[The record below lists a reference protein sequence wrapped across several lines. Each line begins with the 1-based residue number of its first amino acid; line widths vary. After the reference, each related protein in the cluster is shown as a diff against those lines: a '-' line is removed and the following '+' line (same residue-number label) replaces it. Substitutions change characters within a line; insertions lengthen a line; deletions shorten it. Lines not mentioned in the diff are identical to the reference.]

1 MPLDPKIVALIRQTR
16 EAEEAKVGQPTFDSY
31 VVDSL
36 EDTREAIK
44 RRKRQL
50 RDAYVWGL
58 LSPLPGI
65 RKTYAEKALKEVT
78 DPREREYLVGQIAE
92 NAKKQEWAQRAEY
105 ARKGFTGRFIDRI
118 GKVGAGY
125 AAGGGEI
132 LGAIEDW
139 AAWIAGK
146 SRSADDV
153 RFMRSMEN
161 AKQLVNP
168 DIPDDPFL
176 KPAVGFAK
184 LTPGAGAGMLATV
197 AGGPGGLMAYV
208 GMQNF
213 PKSRED
219 FLEAG
224 LDPTTAS
231 LGGAVVSGAVAA
243 IEAITN
249 LDPTGYLKKGP
260 VGKGIKK
267 AIAEPLQ
274 TAATKYLKKGPM
286 KRYVKG
292 AADIAER
299 YAKEA
304 FIEEPLQAGVEEAG
318 LQVAA
323 QLDEDVAPRPIADI
337 PKKML
342 RAGMEAAGPMGVG
355 AIAGMGGKV
364 AGVRGKYRQRAAV
377 RKENIIHESILEH
390 DREGKIP
397 SRTTW
402 VQKWGL
408 EIGKG
413 KEGSSRIQRGAITKK
428 LASDIRSMNQVQAIA
443 LHLTPT
449 NEQWADW
456 EFPEE
461 YGITEE
467 SKKEFLF
474 GWMQSGKAMEEK
486 SRAASEA
493 VQEPTGEAVSPEGER
508 VSGDEIA
515 QQQAHQAAEQ
525 APVADGD
532 SGNPKQLA
540 MIAEEQALSGG
551 ELTHKAPGPL
561 AIKVAEI
568 KEIGKDIKSL
578 ISPAHVEEATRKA
591 GHILRGGMAG
601 AAQQIQAATHRL
613 NKLQRYV
620 ALMSPEARMRSIM
633 SMDEGLPQETQT
645 LETVAKSID
654 EELVK
659 AREVVQTRGKLLEFY
674 ENYFPH
680 LWKHRPGVDLI
691 YGKIMRKPF
700 AAAGFLKKRKYPTI
714 REVIEDPDNTLEL
727 VTNNPIDL
735 ALTRIR
741 HMYEYVAK
749 LNSFDELKH
758 AGLAHFVPASF
769 EKDYTPAGYDF
780 PQDPAFAVQTTG
792 GMTIT
797 EAYDKL
803 LFDQLISVANAI
815 GVSHKRVTEIGK
827 ISRTFGEADIKKK
840 RIKTK
845 IGTPLSVLAHEIGHH
860 VDEIFDL
867 YDYMI
872 ENDPVAEQ
880 ELRGL
885 AQLRYESFVPS
896 DESAEYVERPTEMG
910 AVILEAWLAA
920 PEKMAQAAPAVTAK
934 WKKFL
939 EAQEP
944 LRPLLMLDR
953 SLVLGTMET
962 EIEQPGIRTLGR
974 WAVPTYVAKM
984 INNQLSPGFRRN
996 NSIVIKTGYD
1006 LLRNIGNSMNQA
1018 SLSMSFFH
1026 GFNVMTDAV
1035 ASQHA
1040 LGLQQLQRGK
1050 VVKAARNIL
1059 GAFTYV
1065 EPGLKALHKGGQLRK
1080 IMNEDFRAIPN
1091 QKLMREAEDVI
1102 LAGGYSLM
1110 DSRYH
1115 NHSAKAFGA
1124 SVRSL
1129 IWGTPIQKVGAVVKT
1144 PVQLIFAGLEA
1155 TAWPVMQWLVPRLK
1169 LGVYYHMLQDIYARA
1184 DVEGL
1189 NDFQILEQKTQ
1200 AWDSV
1205 DNRMGQLAYN
1215 NLFWNQYL
1223 KDASMLA
1230 VRSVGWNLGSIREY
1244 GGAIID
1250 PFTFRQRMARG
1261 DQFLSRKMAYAIG
1274 AVMTYAPMGLIS
1286 QFLMCGE
1293 PPEGPKDLLFPRT
1306 GRLNRDGSRE
1316 HLSPPTYAK
1325 DWISWGTDPGKTIL
1339 HKLHPIWGTMSE
1351 VLITNEDYFGTE
1363 IRNSDDPWMIELIDS
1378 VKHVGN
1384 AFIPFSVRN
1393 YKRMEDAG
1401 EPIGVAAL
1409 LAAMGISSAPGYI
1422 TRTRAQKLA
1431 YYHLAN
1437 RFKSGK
1443 TRTKEEAAGAK
1454 HRGNLLHSLRSGEPV
1469 TEEDLEGLTVR
1480 QRNTLFRNARLTPFQ
1495 SMFKR
1500 LTFNEAM
1507 DVYNVCGEEERKQVK
1522 HLMIGKR
1529 SRTKDITPDEA
1540 QLFSEIMR

>member
-1 MPLDPKIVALIRQTR
+1 MQLDPNIVALVEQEKERG
-16 EAEEAKVGQPTFDSY
+16 KGGQPLFDS
-31 VVDSL
+31 SL
-36 EDTREAIK
+36 DGLAEDTKQSID

-50 RDAYVWGL
+50 TDAYVWGL

-65 RKTYAEKALKEVT
+65 RETYAEKATKEVQ
-78 DPREREYLVGQIAE
+78 DQREREFLIQQISKY
-92 NAKKQEWAQRAEY
+92 AKMQEWAQRSEY
-105 ARKGFTGRFIDRI
+105 AEKGFTGRFMDRI

-132 LGAIEDW
+132 LGAVKDW
-139 AAWIAGK
+139 AALVAGK
-146 SRSADDV
+146 NRSAEDV
-153 RFMRSMEN
+153 RFLRGMEN
-161 AKQLVNP
+161 AKQLTNP
-168 DIPDDPFL
+168 DVPDEPLL
-176 KPAVGFAK
+176 KSTVGFTR
-184 LTPGAGAGMLATV
+184 LTPSAGAGMLATV
-197 AGGPGGLMAYV
+197 AGGPAGLMAYV
-208 GMQNF
+208 GMQNY

-224 LDPTTAS
+224 LDPVSAS
-231 LGGAVVSGAVAA
+231 FGGAVVSGAVAA
-243 IEAITN
+243 IEATTN

-260 VGKGIKK
+260 VGKGLRK
-267 AIAEPLQ
+267 AITEPLQ
-274 TAATKYLKKGPM
+274 TAVSKYLKKGPL
-286 KRYVKG
+286 KRVAKG
-292 AADIAER
+292 AADIGER
-299 YAKEA
+299 YVKEA
-304 FIEEPLQAGVEEAG
+304 LVEESLQAGVEEGG
-318 LQVAA
+318 LQIAA
-323 QLDEDVAPRPIADI
+323 QLSGNVAPRPLSDI
-337 PKKML
+337 PKEML
-342 RAGMEAAGPMGVG
+342 GAARGAAGPMAIGALAGVG
-355 AIAGMGGKV
+355 GKAIVTTGKYKKRAVLRKKFAIQENVLEHARSGKV
-364 AGVRGKYRQRAAV
+364 
-377 RKENIIHESILEH
+377 
-390 DREGKIP
+390 P
-397 SRTTW
+397 SRSTW
-402 VQKWGL
+402 KGWGL
-408 EIGKG
+408 KVGKG
-413 KEGSSRIQRGAITKK
+413 EEGSSRIQRGAITKK
-428 LASDIRSMNQVQAIA
+428 LASDIQSLNQVQAIA

-449 NEQWADW
+449 NQQWADW
-456 EFPEE
+456 GFPEE

-467 SKKEFLF
+467 SKREFLF
-474 GWMQSGKAMEEK
+474 GWMQNGKAMEEK
-486 SRAASEA
+486 SQAATEA

-508 VSGDEIA
+508 ISGDEIA
-515 QQQAHQAAEQ
+515 QQQAAQAAEQ

-532 SGNPKQLA
+532 SSNPKQMA
-540 MIAEEQALSGG
+540 MIAEEQVLSEGK
-551 ELTHKAPGPL
+551 LTHKAPGPL
-561 AIKVAEI
+561 AIKVAEMR
-568 KEIGKDIKSL
+568 EIGKDIKSL

-591 GHILRGGMAG
+591 GHILRAGMAR

-613 NKLQRYV
+613 NKLQKYV
-620 ALMSPEARMRSIM
+620 ALMSPEARVHSIM
-633 SMDEGLPQETQT
+633 SMDEGLPQETKT
-645 LETVAKSID
+645 LETVAKAID

-659 AREVVQTRGKLLEFY
+659 AREVVQTRGKLQEFY

-680 LWKHRPGVDLI
+680 LWRHRPGVDLI

-714 REVIEDPDNTLEL
+714 RGVIEDPDNTLEL
-727 VTNNPIDL
+727 ITDNPIDL

-758 AGLAHFVPASF
+758 VGLARFVPASF

-780 PQDPAFAVQTTG
+780 PQDSAFAVQTTG
-792 GMTIT
+792 GVTVT
-797 EAYDKL
+797 EAYDRL

-815 GVSHKRVTEIGK
+815 GVSHKRVAEIGK
-827 ISRTFGEADIKKK
+827 TSHVFGETDIRKKG
-840 RIKTK
+840 IKTK
-845 IGTPLSVLAHEIGHH
+845 IGAPIGTIAHEIGHQIGA
-860 VDEIFDL
+860 IFDL
-867 YDYMI
+867 HSYMV
-872 ENDPVAEQ
+872 ENDPIAEA

-885 AQLRYESFVPS
+885 AQLRYEEMEAPESFRK
-896 DESAEYVERPTEMG
+896 YVETPEELE
-910 AVILEAWLAA
+910 AILLEAWLLA
-920 PEKMAQAAPAVTAK
+920 PEKMAQAAPNVTRK
-934 WKKFL
+934 WKEFL

-944 LRPLLMLDR
+944 LQPLLMLNR

-974 WAVPTYVAKM
+974 WAVPTHVAKM
-984 INNQLSPGFRRN
+984 INNQLSPGFRRSN
-996 NSIVIKTGYD
+996 NIAVKTGYD

-1018 SLSMSFFH
+1018 SLSMSLFH
-1026 GFNVMTDAV
+1026 GLNVMTDAV

-1065 EPGLKALHKGGQLRK
+1065 EPGAKALFKGSQIKK

-1091 QKLMREAEDVI
+1091 QKLIRETEDII
-1102 LAGGYSLM
+1102 LSGGYSVM

-1129 IWGTPIQKVGAVVKT
+1129 IWGTPIQKVGAAMKT

-1169 LGVYYHMLQDIYARA
+1169 LGVHYYMLQDIYARA

-1189 NDFQILEQKTQ
+1189 SDFQIHEQMTQ

-1250 PFTFRQRMARG
+1250 PFTFRQRISRG

-1274 AVMTYAPMGLIS
+1274 AIMTYAPLGAIL
-1286 QFLMCGE
+1286 QFLLSGE
-1293 PPEGPKDLLFPRT
+1293 PPEEPKDLLFPRT

-1316 HLSPPTYAK
+1316 RLSLPTYAK
-1325 DWISWGTDPGKTIL
+1325 DWFAWGTDPGKTIL
-1339 HKLHPIWGTMSE
+1339 HKLHPIWGTISE
-1351 VLITNEDYFGTE
+1351 VFITNEDYFGAE
-1363 IRNSDDPWMIELIDS
+1363 IRNSDDHWMVELIDS
-1378 VKHVGN
+1378 VKHVGE

-1393 YKRMEDAG
+1393 FKRMEDAG

-1431 YYHLAN
+1431 YYHLAG

-1443 TRTKEEAAGAK
+1443 SRTKKEAAEAK
-1454 HRGNLLHSLRSGEPV
+1454 HRGNLLHDLRSGESV

-1480 QRNTLFRNARLTPFQ
+1480 QRNTLFKNARLTPFQ

-1500 LTFNEAM
+1500 LAFNEAM
-1507 DVYNVCGEEERKQVK
+1507 DVYNVCDEEERKQVK
-1522 HLMIGKR
+1522 HLMVGKR
-1529 SRTKDITPDEA
+1529 SRAKGITPDEA
-1540 QLFSEIMR
+1540 RLFSEIMR